1 MKRKILGVV
10 LAVMLI
16 CSMTACANGSRQ
28 KSNTSVNENTSG
40 RNQASTEG
48 QTKSGEQKVK
58 GNGKILVAYFT
69 RADNM
74 DQDPG
79 VDAVSRAS
87 FNVENGKISGN
98 TEIVAKYIQKAVGG
112 DLFSIKTVKP
122 YPLNYDDNVN
132 VASEEQKNN
141 ARPKLSTH
149 VKNMDK
155 YDVVFV
161 GFPNW
166 WGTLPQPVVTFL
178 EEYNLSGKTVI
189 PFATHRGSG
198 LGSGQEDI
206 SKLSPNSKILDG
218 FSVRGE
224 DAINSQNDV
233 DKWIQGLGVLK

>member
-1 MKRKILGVV
+1 MKKKMLGVV
-10 LAVMLI
+10 LLVMLI
-16 CSMTACANGSRQ
+16 CSMTACGNDNRRRSNSSVQ
-28 KSNTSVNENTSG
+28 KN
-40 RNQASTEG
+40 A
-48 QTKSGEQKVK
+48 SGEQAVK
-58 GNGKILVAYFT
+58 ENSKILVAYFT

-74 DQDPG
+74 DQAPR

-87 FNVENGKISGN
+87 FNVENGEVSGN
-98 TEIVAKYIQKAVGG
+98 TEAVAKYIQEAVGG
-112 DLFSIKTVKP
+112 DLFSIKTVEP

-149 VKNMDK
+149 VENMDK
-155 YDVVFV
+155 YDVIFI
-161 GFPNW
+161 GYPNW
-166 WGTLPQPVVTFL
+166 WGTLPKPVFTFL

-198 LGSGQEDI
+198 LGSGPRDI

-224 DAINSQNDV
+224 DAINSKDDV
-233 DKWIQGLGVLK
+233 NEWLKDLGVLK